1 MRLYRIWNSLGI
13 RIPSDL
19 VEAAGISE
27 GDKIEMTERSDRS
40 IVLQKKKKSA
50 SQLKGFGALHRF
62 ADPDLIPLENQAFD
76 LAMEE
81 KDFSTFDKK
90 LQSRKKSQC
99 SGQPT

>member
-1 MRLYRIWNSLGI
+1 MIAAVSKWGNSIGI
-13 RIPSDL
+13 RIPADL

-90 LQSRKKSQC
+90 LQSRKKS
-99 SGQPT
+99 